1 MEKKNHFVG
10 CLILTLT
17 ALIWGTAFVAQSK
30 GMDYLGPFTFN
41 GIRSL
46 CSALSLGIFI
56 LIVHKTKK
64 EKKPFHFSKKTWIG
78 GILLGTILFIAS
90 SLQQIGIQTTS
101 SGKTGFITA
110 LYIVFVPLLGIFMK
124 KRMSWIGWLS
134 IFIAMVGFYFLCI
147 NEKMQMGKG
156 ELFIFIGA
164 IFFAV
169 QIILVDYYIQYCSG
183 VELSCIQFL
192 VVFVFSIIPMI
203 IEKNPIQSY
212 VPALPSLLYAGVLS
226 GAVAY
231 TLQIIGQKKVEP
243 VVASL
248 ILGLESVFAAISGAI
263 ILKQFLTMRELGGC
277 ILIFIAILLIQLPS
291 FIQKKEKENRGE
303 NI

>member
-1 MEKKNHFVG
+1 MEKKNHFFG

-17 ALIWGTAFVAQSK
+17 AFIWGTAFVAQSK
-30 GMDYLGPFTFN
+30 GMDDLGPFTFN
-41 GIRSL
+41 GTRSL
-46 CSALSLGIFI
+46 LSALSLFVFI
-56 LIVHKTKK
+56 IVINKSKK
-64 EKKPFHFSKKTWIG
+64 EKITSHFSKKTLIG
-78 GILLGTILFIAS
+78 GIILGMVLFIAS

-124 KRMSWIGWLS
+124 KKMSWIGWLS
-134 IFIAMVGFYFLCI
+134 ILIAIAGFYFLCI
-147 NEKMQMGKG
+147 NDKMEMGKG
-156 ELFIFIGA
+156 ELLILIGA

-169 QIILVDYYIQYCSG
+169 QIMLVDYYIKYCRG

-192 VVFVFSIIPMI
+192 VVFVFSIIPMTF
-203 IEKNPIQSY
+203 EKNPMQGFIN
-212 VPALPSLLYAGVLS
+212 AMPSLLYAGVLS

-231 TLQIIGQKKVEP
+231 TLQIVGQKKVEP

-263 ILKQFLTMRELGGC
+263 LLKQFLTIRELGGC
-277 ILIFIAILLIQLPS
+277 ILIFIAILLIQLPTM
-291 FIQKKEKENRGE
+291 IGKKENRM
-303 NI
+303 